1 MADTYKSRYGL
12 DWPKDASETFI
23 KLFVAKKWRE
33 ILRDRGVEVK
43 DPWVPL
49 LEACVELFGD
59 GFKVHKWAEEHAHD
73 WVTEQGIITWAC
85 ASAGKSSDTGCFCVL
100 DWIVDPTE
108 TTILIGSTTKEALRK
123 RTWESVERYF
133 DLLQHNDLFTVPGK
147 ITETGYAILNRRDD
161 DSMTGTK
168 GAKAGIHGVA
178 LNDGGT
184 LQGAHSRYVRLVIDE
199 LATINNHEEIKTA
212 ITNLSVCEDFKF
224 AALANPAPWS
234 DPSCEY
240 AVPEGGAKSV
250 TPDTGCWRSQFGY
263 LVRHQD
269 GLKSPCIENPEL
281 ERELPFLLRRS
292 QVEQTLKLCHGNPD
306 APQFWQMVRGFP
318 LASGFGGVPV
328 LEEGDAIRQGVTEPM
343 AMDPSSVHACTVGI
357 DPAWTEGGDGAC
369 LVRCLVRSDH
379 LGRRVLDFTD
389 GLHYLKIDGSKLARH
404 PAVEQMREQVTAL
417 MRSKPFMPRRWSE
430 VAVDASANQGL
441 AGELIMRSGA
451 FGIMAVNSGERA
463 SERQFRAYDPKPA
476 KESYADRGTEAWC
489 VLAEFCR
496 AGQVRGLPE
505 EARRALTTRRFM
517 TVSDKSDELKN
528 PLRMEPKKVFK
539 PRFGRSPDVCDACAL
554 AALAVKESLGMLP
567 FGDLPR
573 PAADM
578 AVPGQEE
585 TRMETRSA
593 PSDDY
598 GEEAFSG
605 EADD

>member
-1 MADTYKSRYGL
+1 MAETYKSRYGL
-12 DWPKDASETFI
+12 DWPKDTSDTFI
-23 KLFVAKKWRE
+23 RLFVAKKWRE
-33 ILRDRGVEVK
+33 IKRDRGVSIV
-43 DPWVPL
+43 DPWEPL

-59 GFKVHKWAEEHAHD
+59 GFKRHRWAEEHAHD
-73 WVTEQGIITWAC
+73 WVAEQGVITWAC

-108 TTILIGSTTKEALRK
+108 TTILVGSTTKEALRK

-133 DLLQHNDLFTVPGK
+133 DLLQHNDRFLVPGK

-161 DSMTGTK
+161 DTMTGTK

-240 AVPEGGAKSV
+240 AIPEGGAKSV

-263 LVRHQD
+263 LGRHQD
-269 GLKSPCIENPEL
+269 GLRSPCIEDPSL
-281 ERELPFLLRRS
+281 EQELPFLLRRS

-328 LEEGDAIRQGVTEPM
+328 LEEGDAVRNGVGE
-343 AMDPSSVHACTVGI
+343 ASDPSSMRPLVSSAGI

-369 LVRCLVRSDH
+369 VARCVVAVDP
-379 LGRRVLDFTD
+379 LGRKVLDFTN
-389 GLHYLKIDGSKLARH
+389 GLRYLKIDGSKLARH
-404 PAVEQMREQVTAL
+404 PAVEQMREQVLEL
-417 MRSKPFMPRRWSE
+417 MRTMPWMPRSWDR
-430 VAVDASANQGL
+430 VAVDSSGNQGL
-441 AGELIMRSGA
+441 AGELIMRAGA
-451 FGIMAVNSGERA
+451 FGIMSVNSAERA
-463 SERQFRAYDPKPA
+463 SERQFRAYDPKPVR
-476 KESYADRGTEAWC
+476 ESYYDRGTEAWC

-496 AGQVRGLPE
+496 AGQVRGLPQ
-505 EARRALTTRRFM
+505 EAVRALTTRHFM
-517 TVSDKSDELKN
+517 TLNDKSDELKT
-528 PLRMEPKKVFK
+528 PLRMESKKDFK

-554 AALAVKESLGMLP
+554 AALAVKEALGLLP
-567 FGDLPR
+567 YGDLPR
-573 PAADM
+573 PAEDM
-578 AVPGQEE
+578 AVPGLAASSMASVQ
-585 TRMETRSA
+585 A

-605 EADD
+605 SDD

>member
-23 KLFVAKKWRE
+23 RLFVAKKWRE

-59 GFKVHKWAEEHAHD
+59 GFKVHRWAEEHAHD

-133 DLLQHNDLFTVPGK
+133 DLLQHNDEFLVPGK

-161 DSMTGTK
+161 DSVAGNK

-240 AVPEGGAKSV
+240 AVPEDGAKSV

-389 GLHYLKIDGSKLARH
+389 GLHYLRIDGSKLARH
-404 PAVEQMREQVTAL
+404 PAVEQMREQVTEL
-417 MRSKPFMPRRWSE
+417 MRVKAFMPRRWSE

-451 FGIMAVNSGERA
+451 FGILAVNSGERA

-476 KESYADRGTEAWC
+476 RESYADRGTEAWC

-505 EARRALTTRRFM
+505 EARRALTTRHFM
-517 TVSDKSDELKN
+517 TVSDKSDELRN

-573 PAADM
+573 PSADM